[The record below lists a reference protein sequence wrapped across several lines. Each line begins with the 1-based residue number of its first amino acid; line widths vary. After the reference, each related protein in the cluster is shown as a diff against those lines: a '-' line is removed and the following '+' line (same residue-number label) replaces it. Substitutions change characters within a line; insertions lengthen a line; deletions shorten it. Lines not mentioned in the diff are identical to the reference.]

1 MKEYKII
8 VFDLDDTLID
18 NLENV
23 RYAFKRMEEY
33 LSKTYSEERFKE
45 WYLFDKQF
53 WADFYNG
60 KFIIPF
66 DKSDSRFVPYVQSL
80 RYKMFYAN
88 EFDMDKA
95 LEINELFLNSLKEVI
110 FEVEGAY
117 ETLDYIA
124 KKYILVIA
132 TNGPSQAVET
142 KLEKINCL
150 QFFKYIFSADK
161 TKNKV
166 TKPSSIYFDELLE
179 YINFSDREKILIVG
193 DSLKTEIQG
202 GMNSNIDTCW
212 FNRNNE
218 ELPEEYKPTM
228 VITRLRELTKKL

>member
-1 MKEYKII
+1 MK
-8 VFDLDDTLID
+8 
-18 NLENV
+18 
-23 RYAFKRMEEY
+23 
-33 LSKTYSEERFKE
+33 
-45 WYLFDKQF
+45 
-53 WADFYNG
+53 
-60 KFIIPF
+60 
-66 DKSDSRFVPYVQSL
+66 
-80 RYKMFYAN
+80 
-88 EFDMDKA
+88 
-95 LEINELFLNSLKEVI
+95 
-110 FEVEGAY
+110 GAY
-117 ETLDYIA
+117 ETLNYLA

-166 TKPSSIYFDELLE
+166 TKPSSIYFNELLE

-202 GMNSNIDTCW
+202 GMNSNIDTYW